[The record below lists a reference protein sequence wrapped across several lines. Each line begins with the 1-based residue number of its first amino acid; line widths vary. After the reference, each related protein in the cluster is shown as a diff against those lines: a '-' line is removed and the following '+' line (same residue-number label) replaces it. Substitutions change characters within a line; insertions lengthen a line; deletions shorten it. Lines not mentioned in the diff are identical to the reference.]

1 MIYKKDIINFL
12 FTITFP
18 LYGFGNYISATKSPS
33 AGFIV
38 SVSAC
43 LAILVF
49 YLIDFLYR
57 REFRF
62 QINVIFFLVS
72 VLIASNIVSLVRALL
87 KDLPEET
94 WYMTTTK
101 SIMLVAP
108 FMSFVVVTLY
118 NGTQTER
125 VAKLLFTSLSILL
138 FINLVGF
145 YVLGLSNETH
155 SIENRLNFP
164 FLDGFYSGAGILSI
178 INLMIIFYLFRL
190 HADPLRF
197 TALLAYF
204 GVNLYLLFLINS
216 RIAILMFLMVA
227 CLLVFKVL
235 DKVRGM
241 FLVSL
246 FTVPIL
252 LVSGTLVYEVLKQP
266 VFVSMIKRVDIEDIT
281 TFNGR
286 SYIWEDVMHWLLY
299 DQRGL
304 LLGNGYKGHYFLDLI
319 SDVAKRWNEKEF
331 HHMHLHSSS
340 FEMLTCQGIA
350 GFSIYMFLFYKLV
363 RHFRRAYQQGSD
375 LGIFFAVSVFL
386 LFILQVDTFVYL
398 EGSGFVILSV
408 LLALMAVDP
417 DSAGRHLSEVRISQ
431 PGIRYVVS

>member
-1 MIYKKDIINFL
+1 MIYKKDFINFL
-12 FTITFP
+12 FVATFP
-18 LYGFGNYISATKSPS
+18 LYGFGNYVSATKSPS

-49 YLIDFLYR
+49 YLVDFLYR
-57 REFRF
+57 REF
-62 QINVIFFLVS
+62 QIRVNFIFFLTS
-72 VLIASNIVSLVRALL
+72 LLIVSNIVSLVRALL

-94 WYMTTTK
+94 WYMTTAK

-118 NGTQTER
+118 NGTRAER
-125 VAKLLFTSLSILL
+125 IAKLLFIGLSILL

-145 YVLGLSNETH
+145 YGLGLSNETH

-178 INLMIIFYLFRL
+178 LNLMILFYLFRL
-190 HADPLRF
+190 YADPIRV
-197 TALLAYF
+197 TALSAYF
-204 GVNLYLLFLINS
+204 VFNLYLLFLINS
-216 RIAILMFLMVA
+216 RIAILIFLAVA
-227 CLLVFKVL
+227 FLLVFKVL
-235 DKVRGM
+235 DKVRGI

-252 LVSGTLVYEVLKQP
+252 LASGSLLYEILKQP
-266 VFVSMIKRVDIEDIT
+266 VFVSMIKRVDVVDIT

-319 SDVAKRWNEKEF
+319 SDVAQRWNEKDLN
-331 HHMHLHSSS
+331 HMHLHSSS

-350 GFSIYMFLFYKLV
+350 GFSIYMILFYKLV
-363 RHFRRAYQQGSD
+363 RHFRLAYQHGSD

-386 LFILQVDTFVYL
+386 LFIMQVDTFVYL
-398 EGSGFVILSV
+398 EGSGFVIFSV
-408 LLALMAVDP
+408 LLALMAVDSGTTGQRSP
-417 DSAGRHLSEVRISQ
+417 ETSISKTE
-431 PGIRYVVS
+431 IRYVGS